1 MRSPRRCK
9 SSVCV
14 FAYTVLALCDLYFVV
29 TGIHFWVISY
39 YIIVVLGKTQAEVT
53 PVFGVTSIV
62 APTLRARARPWDQ
75 RPVR

>member
-1 MRSPRRCK
+1 M
-9 SSVCV
+9 
-14 FAYTVLALCDLYFVV
+14 LALCDLYFVV
-29 TGIHFWVISY
+29 TGIQFWVIS

>member
-1 MRSPRRCK
+1 VRSPRRCK

-29 TGIHFWVISY
+29 TGIQFWVIS